1 LTVQL
6 VEWDTPFSD
15 DVKAVIRAAMATG
28 RYVYEDEVVVA
39 ALYLLLQ
46 DMASRGQAT
55 AESKA
60 VLKKPLDEMLAE
72 LRKALNEKFGRLKRS

>member
-6 VEWDTPFSD
+6 VKWDTTFSD

-28 RYVYEDEVVVA
+28 RYVYEDEAVVA

-72 LRKALNEKFGRLKRS
+72 LRKALNEIFGRLKRS

>member
-1 LTVQL
+1 MQL
-6 VEWDTPFSD
+6 VEWDRTFSD
-15 DVKAVIRAAMATG
+15 DVKAVIRAAMVTG
-28 RYVYEDEVVVA
+28 RYVYEDEVVTT

-60 VLKKPLDEMLAE
+60 VLKQPLDEMLAE
-72 LRKALNEKFGRLKRS
+72 LRQALNEKFGRLKGS